1 MTQALELLLLLLGL
15 ATLGVA
21 VLGLRA
27 LVQRRWRRG
36 RTLCL
41 IAVAGGIGCGVLPAV
56 LASAVASGS
65 VDPATKAR
73 LLAETFARLM
83 NCGAAGLVA
92 LPLGGVGA
100 LVSLVG
106 ARRSRR

>member
-1 MTQALELLLLLLGL
+1 MMQALEVLMLLLGL
-15 ATLGVA
+15 STLGVA
-21 VLGLRA
+21 LLGLRA
-27 LVQRRWRRG
+27 LLQRRWGRG

-41 IAVAGGIGCGVLPAV
+41 IAVAGGIGCGVLPFV
-56 LASAVASGS
+56 LASGIASSS

-73 LLAETFARLM
+73 LLAETVARLM
-83 NCGAAGLVA
+83 NCGAAGFFA
-92 LPLGGVGA
+92 LPIGGVGA